1 MVSDGTHT
9 STATLT
15 INLTDIN
22 DNAPV
27 FGSSFYTG
35 TVAENSASGKI
46 ICIVV
51 IKTRVENILLKKVGR
66 MKQRWKIYEQ
76 EQIQKTDDERRGPL
90 NSRALEM

>member
-9 STATLT
+9 STASLT

-27 FGSSFYTG
+27 FGSSFYIG
-35 TVAENSASGKI
+35 SVVENAVSGKT

-51 IKTRVENILLKKVGR
+51 IQTRVENIIL
-66 MKQRWKIYEQ
+66 
-76 EQIQKTDDERRGPL
+76 
-90 NSRALEM
+90 